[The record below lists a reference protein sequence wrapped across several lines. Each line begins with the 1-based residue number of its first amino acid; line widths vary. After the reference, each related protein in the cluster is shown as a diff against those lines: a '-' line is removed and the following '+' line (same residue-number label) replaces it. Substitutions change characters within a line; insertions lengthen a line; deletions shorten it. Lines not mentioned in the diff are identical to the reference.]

1 MLLIFIS
8 FFKFDPCRLLQ
19 KLTSLLRIQIT
30 FLAVEVKGVVL
41 LFSNC
46 SNVFEMDI
54 IYYFRNRKKGGTEKK
69 LLAN

>member
-30 FLAVEVKGVVL
+30 FLAVEVIGIVL
-41 LFSNC
+41 LFLKWILFTISG
-46 SNVFEMDI
+46 I
-54 IYYFRNRKKGGTEKK
+54 GKKGE
-69 LLAN
+69 